1 MANRRLTMP
10 IYQTIIFHL
19 RSGSSLRSIEKTG
32 IAGRKKIAYVLQ
44 IATQQNWLN
53 PNSIIPC
60 ELDLKVFF
68 EKGRKESPETALTP
82 HKEMVGE
89 WAKEGYQA
97 STIYNRLK
105 SNFGYSG
112 SYDSVQRFVKPF
124 KKSDPNLTT
133 PLHFKPGEAAQIDF
147 GFGPKIFNE
156 LTGRLEQT
164 YFFVMTLCYSRH
176 QYAEL
181 VLHQD
186 IQTWLN
192 CHQHAFQFFGGFPVK
207 VIIDNAKCAVIKA
220 GYHEASLNQSYEAF
234 AKEYGF
240 IIAPCPPR
248 DPQKKGRVE
257 SGIKYVKNAFLP
269 LRTFKNLGDANNQLK
284 DWVINEAGQRI
295 HGSTYEKPLVLFTN
309 EEQKTLNP
317 LPKTLPELGV
327 WSKVRG
333 LRTCHV
339 RHQKCYYS
347 IPYKFYD
354 KEMWLKQTPSS
365 VMIYLD
371 DALIAQHP
379 RLFKPGSYSTHAN
392 HLEPKAQAYFER
404 TPTWCLEAAKNIGV
418 STSFVVEQFLTDPVQ
433 DLLRAAQGIIKLG
446 DVYGNGR
453 LEKACNRAIA
463 FNCTSYKAIK
473 DILVKEIEDLDDTG
487 TDLKSLADVYK
498 GAGIYQRYFGS
509 DYNLSFET
517 PVIGHA

>member
-19 RSGSSLRSIEKTG
+19 RSGASLRAIEKTK
-32 IAGRKKIAYVLQ
+32 IASRKKIAFVWH
-44 IATQQNWLN
+44 IAKEQDWLN
-53 PNSIIPC
+53 PSSIIPC

-68 EKGRKESPETALTP
+68 EKAKKTSPETALTP
-82 HKEMVGE
+82 HKEMVAA
-89 WAKEGYQA
+89 WAREGYQA
-97 STIYNRLK
+97 STIYSRLK

-112 SYDSVQRFVKPF
+112 SYDSVQRFIKPL
-124 KKSDPNLTT
+124 KKDDPDLTT
-133 PLHFKPGEAAQIDF
+133 PLHFAPGEAAQIDF
-147 GFGPKIFNE
+147 GYGPKIFNE
-156 LTGRLEQT
+156 RTDRFEQT
-164 YFFVMTLCYSRH
+164 HFFVMTLRYSRH
-176 QYAEL
+176 QYSEL

-192 CHQHAFQFFGGFPVK
+192 CHQNAFLSFGGFPK
-207 VIIDNAKCAVIKA
+207 KLIIDNAKCAVIKA
-220 GYHEASLNQSYEAF
+220 GYYEASLNQSYKAY

-257 SGIKYVKNAFLP
+257 SGVNYVKNSFGP
-269 LRTFKNLGDANNQLK
+269 LRTFKNLGDANVQLK
-284 DWVINEAGQRI
+284 DWVQNEAGERI
-295 HGSTYEKPLVLFTN
+295 HGSTYEKPLVLFGN
-309 EEQKTLNP
+309 EEQKALNP
-317 LPKTLPELGV
+317 LPLTLPDLGI

-339 RHQKCYYS
+339 RFQKRYYS

-371 DALIAQHP
+371 DDLIAQHP
-379 RLFKPGSYSTHAN
+379 RLFKPGAYSTNAN

-404 TPTWCLEAAKNIGV
+404 TPTWCLESANSIGI

-446 DVYGNGR
+446 ELYGNNR
-453 LEKACNRAIA
+453 LEKACKRAIA
-463 FNCTSYKAIK
+463 FNSVSHRAIK
-473 DILVKEIEDLDDTG
+473 DILTKGIEDQSDSNPNLT
-487 TDLKSLADVYK
+487 TLSDVYK
-498 GAGIYQRYFGS
+498 GAGIYQR
-509 DYNLSFET
+509 T
-517 PVIGHA
+517 PDIGPDTIVLGHA